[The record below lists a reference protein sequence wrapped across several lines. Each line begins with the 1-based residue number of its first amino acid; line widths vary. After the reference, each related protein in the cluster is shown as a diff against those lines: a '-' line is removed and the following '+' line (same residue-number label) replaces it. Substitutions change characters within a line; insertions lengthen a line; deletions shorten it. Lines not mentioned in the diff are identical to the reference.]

1 MENTIAYF
9 GLKDEDDYMYKKG
22 EAKTEARLEVKIAA
36 ARAEAEK
43 KTRFT
48 VIRLLDTNTLTEEQ
62 IMKACDVSQT
72 FVQSIQMDLAAAPK
86 KIARMKKTKSVAKIA
101 EELNLPVN

>member
-1 MENTIAYF
+1 
-9 GLKDEDDYMYKKG
+9 
-22 EAKTEARLEVKIAA
+22 
-36 ARAEAEK
+36 
-43 KTRFT
+43 
-48 VIRLLDTNTLTEEQ
+48 
-62 IMKACDVSQT
+62 MKACDVSQT